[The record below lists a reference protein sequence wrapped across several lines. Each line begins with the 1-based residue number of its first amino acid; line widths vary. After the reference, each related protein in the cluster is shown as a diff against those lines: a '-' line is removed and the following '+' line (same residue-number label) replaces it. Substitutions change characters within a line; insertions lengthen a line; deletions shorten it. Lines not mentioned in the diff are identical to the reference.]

1 MKQNLLKMAVS
12 PRSLPVIPMSA
23 RSATLAAPSETICLR
38 GISWQTYEALLA
50 ELGDRS
56 PRLTYNA
63 GTLEI
68 MAPSP
73 EHELNKEVL
82 GRFVETL
89 AEELAVH
96 IYPLGSTTLKRFQQ
110 SGAEPDKCFYIQG
123 IAAIQGKKRI
133 DLSQDPAPD
142 LVIEI
147 DITSR
152 SINRLDVYAD
162 LGIGEVWLYD
172 GVGLTIYQLVDRSV
186 DRSASRSPHES
197 AAQKI
202 YQTVE
207 TSQFFPNIPIPQ
219 IATFLQAAPTSDYL
233 ELVKTFRAWVRS
245 CLDQVS

>member
-1 MKQNLLKMAVS
+1 MAND
-12 PRSLPVIPMSA
+12 RLPA
-23 RSATLAAPSETICLR
+23 RPDLATFTGVTMPATLAAPSETICLR
-38 GISWQTYEALLA
+38 GISWQTYEALSA

-73 EHELNKEVL
+73 EHEFSKKIM

-89 AEELAVH
+89 AEESNLP
-96 IYPLGSTTLKRFQQ
+96 IYPLGSITLKRYEL
-110 SGAEPDKCFYIQG
+110 SGAEPDECFYIQN

-152 SINRLDVYAD
+152 SINRLDIYAD
-162 LGIGEVWLYD
+162 LGIREVWLYD
-172 GVGLTIYQLVDRSV
+172 GVALTIYHLVDRSADRLA
-186 DRSASRSPHES
+186 DRST
-197 AAQKI
+197 AQNI
-202 YQTVE
+202 YQTVA
-207 TSQFFPNIPIPQ
+207 TSQFFPKIPVTQ

-233 ELVKTFRAWVRS
+233 ELVKTFRAWVRT